1 MKQPTEE
8 HLGGFTYV
16 NLEHLLLSHMYEMTK
31 PSIPCCIA
39 GTFYKHFE
47 QLSLLRHKLKCS

>member
-8 HLGGFTYV
+8 HLGGFSYV

-39 GTFYKHFE
+39 GTYKHFE